1 MSFRGKYLKR
11 NILDELY
18 EEKSESFENSILK
31 EMQKENKCEKSLLLE
46 EELTNKIKTKVE
58 DEELQKE
65 LLSKLNEFELE
76 LSNEAD
82 LWNKMYYKLGIYD
95 CTELKN
101 IIQNDIEKSSN
112 QNKNVTFFDEYT
124 DNFLDYMEI
133 NRKEILNNNTE
144 YREIASQ
151 IEKIKV
157 DNPNVRTF
165 LEDGEAVELTDVELN
180 AVLDILK
187 LQGCIDNIE
196 LKSSFKLGAK
206 EIIQFFRQVN
216 LL

>member
-1 MSFRGKYLKR
+1 MKR

>member
-1 MSFRGKYLKR
+1 MNKYLKR

-124 DNFLDYMEI
+124 DNFFDYMEI

>member
-1 MSFRGKYLKR
+1 MNKYLKR

-82 LWNKMYYKLGIYD
+82 LWNKMYYKLGVYD

>member
-1 MSFRGKYLKR
+1 MNKYLKR

-206 EIIQFFRQVN
+206 EII
-216 LL
+216 

>member
-1 MSFRGKYLKR
+1 MNKYLKR

-31 EMQKENKCEKSLLLE
+31 EMQKENKCEKSLFLE

-95 CTELKN
+95 CTELKK
-101 IIQNDIEKSSN
+101 IIQNDIEKSFN
-112 QNKNVTFFDEYT
+112 QNKNITFFDEYT

>member
-1 MSFRGKYLKR
+1 MNKYLKR

-82 LWNKMYYKLGIYD
+82 LWNKIYYKLGIYD

>member
-1 MSFRGKYLKR
+1 MNKYLKR

-95 CTELKN
+95 CTELKK

>member
-1 MSFRGKYLKR
+1 MNKYLKR

-65 LLSKLNEFELE
+65 ILSKLNEFELE

>member
-1 MSFRGKYLKR
+1 MNKYLKR

>member
-1 MSFRGKYLKR
+1 MNKYLKR

-196 LKSSFKLGAK
+196 LKCSFKLGAK

>member
-1 MSFRGKYLKR
+1 MPFRGKYLKR

>member
-1 MSFRGKYLKR
+1 MNKYLKR

-65 LLSKLNEFELE
+65 LLSKLNGFELE

>member
-1 MSFRGKYLKR
+1 
-11 NILDELY
+11 
-18 EEKSESFENSILK
+18 
-31 EMQKENKCEKSLLLE
+31 
-46 EELTNKIKTKVE
+46 
-58 DEELQKE
+58 
-65 LLSKLNEFELE
+65 
-76 LSNEAD
+76 
-82 LWNKMYYKLGIYD
+82 
-95 CTELKN
+95 
-101 IIQNDIEKSSN
+101 
-112 QNKNVTFFDEYT
+112 
-124 DNFLDYMEI
+124 MEI

>member
-1 MSFRGKYLKR
+1 MNKYLKR

-46 EELTNKIKTKVE
+46 EELINKIKTKVE

>member
-1 MSFRGKYLKR
+1 MNKYLKR

-31 EMQKENKCEKSLLLE
+31 EMQKEKKCEKSLFLE

-95 CTELKN
+95 CTELKK
-101 IIQNDIEKSSN
+101 IIQNDIEKSFN
-112 QNKNVTFFDEYT
+112 QNKNITFFDEYT

>member
-1 MSFRGKYLKR
+1 MNKYLKR

-144 YREIASQ
+144 YREIESQ

>member
-1 MSFRGKYLKR
+1 MNKYLKR

-157 DNPNVRTF
+157 DNPNVRIF

>member
-1 MSFRGKYLKR
+1 MNKYLKR
-11 NILDELY
+11 NNLDELY